1 MPVVRHAQ
9 TRADITMVA
18 QWTYSAKPP
27 NLFRPLY
34 WPLHPE
40 AQGISCRASVFLASR
55 NSADSKTKTHAPRH
69 PHKGEVARRTSI
81 RRFTSG

>member
-40 AQGISCRASVFLASR
+40 AQGISCRASVFWRVETAPIARQRLMRLAIP
-55 NSADSKTKTHAPRH
+55 TKAKSPVAPL
-69 PHKGEVARRTSI
+69 
-81 RRFTSG
+81 